1 MGFLRKLF
9 GNKKPAEKPIE
20 SNKLALT
27 PEQMQR
33 VAAAV
38 KTRYCKPVFRIDTT
52 KSEALK
58 LTDSKFG
65 GMPYWP
71 TNLDHPKTSDNEP
84 LVLLA
89 QINFS
94 NEHLNSNLLPKQG
107 LLQFFIAANDHYGLN
122 FGNGTMQDTFRVVYH
137 PSIDTETK
145 AENDKQVGALSNTQL
160 DPKETPFPFYDQFA
174 LSFYASTDTISN
186 GLELFDAAVGE
197 AIGQVMGIPAPEKP
211 WKELTS
217 ESYDG
222 ICALLRH
229 DGSKMLGYPTF
240 TQWDPRHEN
249 DGFDTLL
256 LQIDSNMKQH
266 IMWGDCGVANFF
278 ISSESL
284 KRCDFSHVLYNWDC
298 Y

>member
-1 MGFLRKLF
+1 
-9 GNKKPAEKPIE
+9 
-20 SNKLALT
+20 
-27 PEQMQR
+27 
-33 VAAAV
+33 
-38 KTRYCKPVFRIDTT
+38 
-52 KSEALK
+52 
-58 LTDSKFG
+58 
-65 GMPYWP
+65 
-71 TNLDHPKTSDNEP
+71 
-84 LVLLA
+84 
-89 QINFS
+89 
-94 NEHLNSNLLPKQG
+94 
-107 LLQFFIAANDHYGLN
+107 
-122 FGNGTMQDTFRVVYH
+122 
-137 PSIDTETK
+137 
-145 AENDKQVGALSNTQL
+145 
-160 DPKETPFPFYDQFA
+160 
-174 LSFYASTDTISN
+174 
-186 GLELFDAAVGE
+186 
-197 AIGQVMGIPAPEKP
+197 MGIPAPEKP